1 MKIRN
6 RTKVSTLE
14 FLFVEILKYSI
25 ESFSKIKCLM
35 LKIFV
40 KYKYLKKCLIIYN
53 DSICSWSWIK
63 IEVKWKENWLD
74 LRKREI
80 GKKRCW
86 FLMKKKKEEEK
97 VEIRNR
103 INSCKLA
110 RINLKLRW
118 YKIINNSLNKYVST
132 WSIRN
137 NYNRSKR
144 VKKSS
149 LVSTRNSIVELL
161 SITFHNYT
169 TRLVLLHRYSQESEC
184 FPRRTK
190 IRGQRKLVLAILSP
204 LNTP

>member
-1 MKIRN
+1 MQLELNQNWSKMKRKLAGFKEAWN
-6 RTKVSTLE
+6 RK
-14 FLFVEILKYSI
+14 KA
-25 ESFSKIKCLM
+25 M
-35 LKIFV
+35 LIF
-40 KYKYLKKCLIIYN
+40 N
-53 DSICSWSWIK
+53 
-63 IEVKWKENWLD
+63 E
-74 LRKREI
+74 
-80 GKKRCW
+80 KKRRRR
-86 FLMKKKKEEEK
+86 KS
-97 VEIRNR
+97 RNQK
-103 INSCKLA
+103 SHKFSKLA

>member
-35 LKIFV
+35 SKIFV

-86 FLMKKKKEEEK
+86 FLMKKKKRRK
-97 VEIRNR
+97 SRNQK
-103 INSCKLA
+103 SHKFSKLA